1 MAAKIQIKRA
11 SSATANT
18 VSGLGNLSAGE
29 LAVSYGNGPAHDN
42 DGGRLFVGNSDG
54 SSNIV
59 IGGQYFTSLLD
70 HDPGTLQTTSALI
83 TDSNSKLAQLKVDNL
98 DLNGNT
104 IISTDTDGDINLTPN
119 GTGKTVISNLYV
131 GDTSTSLE
139 EYIEDISGGS
149 VTAGEGIDVTY
160 DDAAGTITVAGE
172 DATDSNKGIASFDST
187 DFTVTSGDVTLN
199 AERIQD
205 IVGAMTTGNTET
217 NITVTYEDSDG
228 TIDFSLNN
236 TTVTA
241 GSYGSATAIPTFTV
255 DAQGRL
261 TAAGTASIATTLDI
275 AADSGTDDG
284 VALGT
289 DTLTISGGEG
299 IDTSVSGDTI
309 TIAGEDATS
318 NNKGIASFGG
328 SYFTVTSGDVAI
340 NDATTSTKGIASFAT
355 ADFGVTSGAVSLNDA
370 VVKTV
375 TTDSGAMTPSSHGFS
390 VLGGEGMN
398 VTHSGT
404 TITVAGEL
412 ATTGNVGSASFSS
425 NDFAVSG
432 AGEVTVKASGITN
445 TQLAGSIANSKLA
458 NDGITIGS
466 DDTSLGDTITDLNG
480 LTSVDVDNI
489 TIDGNTVSTT
499 NNDGNLILSPN
510 GTGSVTVPSG
520 YESRGGF
527 GSDSLVN
534 KSYVD
539 SVANGLDVK
548 KSVRVATTAALSA
561 TYNNGAGTLTATANA
576 AIVIDGVTLSTDDRV
591 LVKDFDGNSTPTHVA
606 NGFYKVT
613 NTGGPSAAFV
623 LTRTPDADAASELTP
638 GAFTFVEQGTDN
650 ADNGY
655 VLTTD
660 GSVTLGTSAITFE
673 QFSGAGQIDAG
684 NGLTKSGNMINAVG
698 TSNRISVS
706 ANAIDISSS
715 YVGQN
720 TITTLGTITTG
731 TWNGT
736 TIGTAY
742 GGTGLNAIAKGSV
755 LVANSANTLTALD
768 GASNSADGLLLY
780 TYGSGGGT
788 DTISWTTTLDG
799 GTF

>member
-18 VSGLGNLSAGE
+18 GPSGNLSAGE

-59 IGGQYFTSLLD
+59 IGGQYFTGLLD
-70 HDPGTLQTTSALI
+70 HAPGSLQTTSALI

-104 IISTDTDGDINLTPN
+104 IISTDTNGDINLTPN
-119 GTGKTVISNLYV
+119 GTGKTVISNVYV

-187 DFTVTSGDVTLN
+187 DFTVSSGDVTLN

-205 IVGAMTTGNTET
+205 IAGAMVSSNTET
-217 NITVTYEDSDG
+217 NITVTYQDSDG

-236 TTVTA
+236 TSVTA

-309 TIAGEDATS
+309 TIT
-318 NNKGIASFGG
+318 
-328 SYFTVTSGDVAI
+328 
-340 NDATTSTKGIASFAT
+340 
-355 ADFGVTSGAVSLNDA
+355 
-370 VVKTV
+370 
-375 TTDSGAMTPSSHGFS
+375 
-390 VLGGEGMN
+390 
-398 VTHSGT
+398 
-404 TITVAGEL
+404 GEL
-412 ATTGNVGSASFSS
+412 ASASNIGVAKFNSA
-425 NDFAVSG
+425 DFAVSG
-432 AGEVTVKASGITN
+432 AGDVTIHSVSNA
-445 TQLAGSIANSKLA
+445 QLAGSIANNKLA

-489 TIDGNTVSTT
+489 TLDGNTVSTT
-499 NNDGNLILSPN
+499 NSNGNLILSPN

-561 TYNNGAGTLTATANA
+561 TYNNGAGTLTASSNG

-591 LVKDFDGNSTPTHVA
+591 LVKDFDGSSNPTHVA

-613 NTGGPSAAFV
+613 NTGGASATFV

-684 NGLTKSGNMINAVG
+684 NGLTKSGNTINAVG
-698 TSNRISVS
+698 TADKITVS
-706 ANAIDISSS
+706 ADAITIATT

-720 TITTLGTITTG
+720 SITTLGTITTG
-731 TWNGT
+731 TWNGST
-736 TIGTAY
+736 LGSAY
-742 GGTGLNAIAKGSV
+742 GGTGLTAAAKGSV
-755 LVANSANTLTALD
+755 LVANSLNTFSALD
-768 GASNSADGLLLY
+768 GG
-780 TYGSGGGT
+780 GSTDKILFYNQGS
-788 DTISWTTTLDG
+788 DTITWESSLDA

>member
-104 IISTDTDGDINLTPN
+104 IISTDTNGDINLTPN
-119 GTGKTVISNLYV
+119 GTGKTVISNVYV

-160 DDAAGTITVAGE
+160 DDSAGTITVAGE

-187 DFTVTSGDVTLN
+187 DFTVSSGDVTLN

-217 NITVTYEDSDG
+217 NITVAYEDSDG

-236 TTVTA
+236 TSVTA

-309 TIAGEDATS
+309 TISGEDATDA
-318 NNKGIASFGG
+318 NKGIASF
-328 SYFTVTSGDVAI
+328 
-340 NDATTSTKGIASFAT
+340 AS

-404 TITVAGEL
+404 TVTVAGEL
-412 ATTGNVGSASFSS
+412 ASTSNIGVAKFNSA
-425 NDFAVSG
+425 DFAVSG
-432 AGEVTVKASGITN
+432 AGDVTIHSVSNA
-445 TQLAGSIANSKLA
+445 QLAGSIANSKLA

-480 LTSVDVDNI
+480 LTSVDVDNL
-489 TIDGNTVSTT
+489 TIDGNTISVT
-499 NNDGNLILSPN
+499 NTDGNLVLTPN
-510 GTGSVTVPSG
+510 GTGTVTVPTGYKDRSG
-520 YESRGGF
+520 F
-527 GSDSLVN
+527 TANSLAT
-534 KSYVD
+534 KAYVD
-539 SVANGLDVK
+539 ATKSGLDIKDSVK
-548 KSVRVATTAALSA
+548 LATTAALA
-561 TYNNGAGTLTATANA
+561 TLTYSQANGTLTGSGNGSINA
-576 AIVIDGVTLSTDDRV
+576 SSGLGQSVTLAANDRV
-591 LVKDFDGNSTPTHVA
+591 LVKDQAESRQ
-606 NGFYKVT
+606 NGIYVVT
-613 NTGGPSAAFV
+613 TVGGSESFV
-623 LTRTPDADAASELTP
+623 LTRADDANSSTN
-638 GAFTFVEQGTDN
+638 FTGGSFVFVEQGTN
-650 ADNGY
+650 ANNGY
-655 VLTTD
+655 VFTHDDEPTLTNA
-660 GSVTLGTSAITFE
+660 TLSNNTQLPVS
-673 QFSGAGQIDAG
+673 QFSGAGQITAG
-684 NGLTKSGNMINAVG
+684 DGLTKSANIINAVG
-698 TSNRISVS
+698 TANRITVS
-706 ANAIDISSS
+706 ADAINIATN

-736 TIGTAY
+736 TIGTAH
-742 GGTGLNAIAKGSV
+742 GGTGLTAAAKGSV
-755 LVANSANTLTALD
+755 LVANTADTFSALD
-768 GASNSADGLLLY
+768 GG
-780 TYGSGGGT
+780 GST
-788 DTISWTTTLDG
+788 DKILFYNQQSDTITWESSLDA

>member
-11 SSATANT
+11 SSATDNT
-18 VSGLGNLSAGE
+18 VSNLGNLSAGE
-29 LAVSYGNGPAHDN
+29 LAVSYGNAPAHDN
-42 DGGRLFVGNSDG
+42 SGGRLFVGNSSG
-54 SSNIV
+54 GGNIV
-59 IGGQYFTSLLD
+59 IGGEYFTNLLD
-70 HDPGTLQTTSALI
+70 HAPGSLQASSSLI
-83 TDSNSKLAQLKVDNL
+83 TNSSSELEQLKVDNL
-98 DLNGNT
+98 DLNGNSIT
-104 IISTDTDGDINLTPN
+104 STDTNGDINITPN
-119 GTGKTVISNLYV
+119 GTGDVVIDGLKYPQADGSADQFLKTDGSGQLSFATVVSNFTV
-131 GDTSTSLE
+131 SDNAGTPNTTSFDTGDTLK
-139 EYIEDISGGS
+139 ISGG
-149 VTAGEGIDVTY
+149 
-160 DDAAGTITVAGE
+160 
-172 DATDSNKGIASFDST
+172 
-187 DFTVTSGDVTLN
+187 
-199 AERIQD
+199 
-205 IVGAMTTGNTET
+205 T
-217 NITVTYEDSDG
+217 NITSTLSDSG
-228 TIDFSLNN
+228 TT
-236 TTVTA
+236 TTVT
-241 GSYGSATAIPTFTV
+241 
-255 DAQGRL
+255 L
-261 TAAGTASIATTLDI
+261 
-275 AADSGTDDG
+275 
-284 VALGT
+284 
-289 DTLTISGGEG
+289 
-299 IDTSVSGDTI
+299 
-309 TIAGEDATS
+309 
-318 NNKGIASFGG
+318 
-328 SYFTVTSGDVAI
+328 DVAT
-340 NDATTSTKGIASFAT
+340 ATTSDLGVASFAT

-404 TITVAGEL
+404 TVTVAGEL
-412 ATTGNVGSASFSS
+412 ASTSNIGVAKFNSA
-425 NDFAVSG
+425 DFAVSG
-432 AGEVTVKASGITN
+432 AGDVTIHSVSNA
-445 TQLAGSIANSKLA
+445 QLAGSIANNKLA

-489 TIDGNTVSTT
+489 TLDGNTVSTT
-499 NNDGNLILSPN
+499 NSDGNLILSPN

-561 TYNNGAGTLTATANA
+561 TYNNGAGTLTASSNG

-591 LVKDFDGNSTPTHVA
+591 LVKDFDGSSTPTHVA

-613 NTGGPSAAFV
+613 NTGGESATFV

-684 NGLTKSGNMINAVG
+684 NGLTKSGNTINAVG
-698 TSNRISVS
+698 TADKITVS
-706 ANAIDISSS
+706 ADAITIATT

-720 TITTLGTITTG
+720 SITTLGTITTG
-731 TWNGT
+731 TWNGST
-736 TIGTAY
+736 LGSAY
-742 GGTGLNAIAKGSV
+742 GGTGLTAAAKGSV
-755 LVANSANTLTALD
+755 LVANAANTFSALD
-768 GASNSADGLLLY
+768 GG
-780 TYGSGGGT
+780 GSTDKILFYNQGS
-788 DTISWTTTLDG
+788 DTITWESSLDA

>member
-11 SSATANT
+11 SSATDNT
-18 VSGLGNLSAGE
+18 VSNLGNLSAGE
-29 LAVSYGNGPAHDN
+29 LAVSYGNAPAHDN
-42 DGGRLFVGNSDG
+42 SGGRLFVGNSSG
-54 SSNIV
+54 GGNIV
-59 IGGQYFTSLLD
+59 IGGEYFTNLLD
-70 HDPGTLQTTSALI
+70 HAPGSLQASSSLI
-83 TDSNSKLAQLKVDNL
+83 TNSSSELEQLKVDNL
-98 DLNGNT
+98 DLNGNSIT
-104 IISTDTDGDINLTPN
+104 STDTNGDINITPN
-119 GTGKTVISNLYV
+119 GTGDVVIDGLKYPQADGSADQFLKTDGSGQLSFATVVSNFTV
-131 GDTSTSLE
+131 SDNAGTPNTTSFDTGDTLK
-139 EYIEDISGGS
+139 ISGG
-149 VTAGEGIDVTY
+149 
-160 DDAAGTITVAGE
+160 
-172 DATDSNKGIASFDST
+172 
-187 DFTVTSGDVTLN
+187 
-199 AERIQD
+199 
-205 IVGAMTTGNTET
+205 T
-217 NITVTYEDSDG
+217 NITSTLSDSG
-228 TIDFSLNN
+228 TT
-236 TTVTA
+236 TTVT
-241 GSYGSATAIPTFTV
+241 
-255 DAQGRL
+255 L
-261 TAAGTASIATTLDI
+261 
-275 AADSGTDDG
+275 
-284 VALGT
+284 
-289 DTLTISGGEG
+289 
-299 IDTSVSGDTI
+299 
-309 TIAGEDATS
+309 
-318 NNKGIASFGG
+318 
-328 SYFTVTSGDVAI
+328 DVAT
-340 NDATTSTKGIASFAT
+340 ATTSDLGVASFAT

-412 ATTGNVGSASFSS
+412 ATTGNVGSASFAAA
-425 NDFAVSG
+425 DFAVSG
-432 AGEVTVKASGITN
+432 AGEVTIHSVSNA
-445 TQLAGSIANSKLA
+445 QLAGNIANAKLV

-561 TYNNGAGTLTATANA
+561 TYNNGAGTLTASANA
-576 AIVIDGVTLSTDDRV
+576 AIVIDGVTLSTGDRV
-591 LVKDFDGNSTPTHVA
+591 LVKDFDGSSTPTHVA

-613 NTGGPSAAFV
+613 NTGGESATFV

-684 NGLTKSGNMINAVG
+684 NGLTKSGNTINAVG
-698 TSNRISVS
+698 TADKITVS
-706 ANAIDISSS
+706 ADAITIATT

-720 TITTLGTITTG
+720 SITTLGTITTG
-731 TWNGT
+731 TWNGST
-736 TIGTAY
+736 LGSAY
-742 GGTGLNAIAKGSV
+742 GGTGLTAAAKGSV
-755 LVANSANTLTALD
+755 LVANAANTFSALD
-768 GASNSADGLLLY
+768 GG
-780 TYGSGGGT
+780 GSTDKILFYNQGS
-788 DTISWTTTLDG
+788 DTITWESSLDA